1 MPLNPSST
9 ADAYWRQRWSVC
21 GAFWDIDF
29 LVFDRILSEQERSG
43 VTGDLLE
50 IGAFYGKSAIILGL
64 HARPGEETIVCDIF
78 GDAGV
83 NDANTLENDLSY
95 PDLSRDVFE
104 ANYVRWVGGPARIVQ
119 ELSGTIRSH
128 VKDGSLRFAH
138 IDGGHHY
145 DVVADD
151 LSNTKQLL
159 SNGGVLVLD
168 DFRAFHTPGVAAATW
183 EAVANDRLIPFCAT
197 EQKLYATWS
206 ASTANSMAG
215 LLAGWVKQQG
225 EKMNAGIQDVAGH
238 ELLLIENPDGTSPRD
253 RVRRMIPPAVRTAV
267 RGRVK
272 PYLGRPL

>member
-9 ADAYWRQRWSVC
+9 ADAYWRERRSVF
-21 GAFWDIDF
+21 GAFLDIDF
-29 LVFDRILSEQERSG
+29 LVFDRILSDQERSR

-50 IGAFYGKSAIILGL
+50 IGAWNGKSAIVLGL
-64 HARPGEETIVCDIF
+64 HARPGEETIICDIF

-83 NDANTLENDLSY
+83 NDANTLENALTY
-95 PDLSRDVFE
+95 PHLTRDAFE
-104 ANYVRWVGGPARIVQ
+104 ANYVRWVGRPARIVQ
-119 ELSGTIRSH
+119 ECSRTIRSH

-138 IDGGHHY
+138 VDGGHHY

-159 SNGGVLVLD
+159 SNGGVLALD
-168 DFRAFHTPGVAAATW
+168 DFRALHAPGVAAATW
-183 EAVANDRLIPFCAT
+183 EAVANNRLIPFCAT

-215 LLAGWVKQQG
+215 LLAGWVKQHG
-225 EKMNAGIQDVAGH
+225 ETMNAGIQDVAGH
-238 ELLLIENPDGTSPRD
+238 ELLLIENPVSTSPRA
-253 RVRRMIPPAVRTAV
+253 RVGRMIPPAVRTAL
-267 RGRVK
+267 RGHVK